1 MINLNSSITRLTRF
15 LLRFRLPTTLL
26 YLCLSTKEIIKNHFH
41 RPDLLISCERII
53 INSSIFSK
61 IRIASLTVRFKL
73 STIDKRNTFLHILYD
88 ELRSNRRFILQEN
101 LYTFLYIHDFI
112 KTFPKCILQSHLFHI
127 KATYPIGRLD

>member
-1 MINLNSSITRLTRF
+1 MVNLNSSITRLTRF

-26 YLCLSTKEIIKNHFH
+26 YLCTKEIIKNHFH

-61 IRIASLTVRFKL
+61 IRIASLTARFKL

-101 LYTFLYIHDFI
+101 LYTFLYIRLHQNVS
-112 KTFPKCILQSHLFHI
+112 KM
-127 KATYPIGRLD
+127 YPPISFVPY